1 MNTLYKA
8 ALALAA
14 VCGLAAIVLLAIGV
28 EAGVG
33 PAVVGLFVALAI
45 GVRGLP
51 VARDFAFTVWIF
63 AAVAAAMFY
72 PSAFTSVGDFE
83 TKVLIVPLI
92 QVIMF
97 GMGTALSLGDFWGV
111 VKMPK
116 GVLVGLVCQ
125 FTIMPFVGL
134 GLAMAFGF
142 PPEIAAGVVLIG
154 SAPSGVASNVMAFIA
169 KANLPLSVTL
179 TAVSTLMA
187 PIMTPFLM
195 QTLAGQ
201 FVPIDFVDMM
211 LSIINMVIVP
221 IALGLLFNKL
231 LHGRAAW
238 LDRAMPVVSMVG
250 IAVIITI
257 ITALGRDDLL
267 AIGVTLVFAAIIH
280 NFAGYFFGYWGC
292 RLARMDEESCRT
304 IAIEVGMQNG
314 GLASGIAVEMGKV
327 ATVGLA
333 PAVFGPWM
341 NISGSALANYWRR
354 KAERGEAELVPTSEP
369 RAVTE
374 ATPAT

>member
-14 VCGLAAIVLLAIGV
+14 LCGLVALVLLVFGV
-28 EAGVG
+28 ETGAG

-72 PSAFTSVGDFE
+72 PAAFTSVGDFE

-267 AIGVTLVFAAIIH
+267 AIGVTLVLAAIIH

-354 KAERGEAELVPTSEP
+354 TSGEPARTSEP
-369 RAVTE
+369 E

>member
-14 VCGLAAIVLLAIGV
+14 VCGLAALVLLALGV

-51 VARDFAFTVWIF
+51 VACDFAFTIWIF

-72 PSAFTSVGDFE
+72 PSAFTAVGDFE

-97 GMGTALSLGDFWGV
+97 GMGTALSLSDFWGV

-134 GLAMAFGF
+134 GLATAFGF

-179 TAVSTLMA
+179 TAVSTLLA
-187 PIMTPFLM
+187 PLMTPFLM

-211 LSIINMVIVP
+211 LSIINMVILP

-267 AIGVTLVFAAIIH
+267 AIGITLVLAGIIH
-280 NFAGYFFGYWGC
+280 NFAGYFLGYWGC

-354 KAERGEAELVPTSEP
+354 KAEREEAAVERTSEP
-369 RAVTE
+369 EAVKE